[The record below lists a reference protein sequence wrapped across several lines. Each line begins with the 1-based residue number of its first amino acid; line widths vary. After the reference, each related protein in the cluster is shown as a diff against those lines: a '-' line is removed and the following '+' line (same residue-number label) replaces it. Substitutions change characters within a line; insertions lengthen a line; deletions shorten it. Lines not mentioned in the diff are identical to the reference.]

1 MLAFT
6 ILYLRFVGDK
16 RHLTSS
22 SNQMFIKPEQR
33 EAEQKKVR
41 TMKTYSYIAEIEHE
55 LEDVLLNTIL
65 NHEVFVR
72 NIPLNIEITVSKKIK
87 SEIES
92 NNKEVNVK
100 LLFDPDITDDGED
113 REKVIQN
120 SKEKR
125 EVLQSPD
132 KKDLEKNKRI
142 VSLTA
147 QDILK
152 QKPIFKEKETM
163 HDTHASEASIHNSP
177 DNINGKKKFTLEQ
190 DKEILDKV
198 VILLPGKSLANFE
211 LSEDELDFLSD
222 KLARSPSSIHQRWKY
237 SLRAWLVQ
245 FFSKNHRSWSKN
257 LTVKASVE
265 RRKQVVKYF
274 NKLAKKNTLQIEVMN
289 ATKIK

>member
-1 MLAFT
+1 
-6 ILYLRFVGDK
+6 
-16 RHLTSS
+16 
-22 SNQMFIKPEQR
+22 
-33 EAEQKKVR
+33 
-41 TMKTYSYIAEIEHE
+41 MKTYSSIAEIEHE

-92 NNKEVNVK
+92 KNKEVNVK
-100 LLFDPDITDDGED
+100 LLFDPDITDNKED
-113 REKVIQN
+113 REKFIQN

-125 EVLQSPD
+125 EVSQSPEEY
-132 KKDLEKNKRI
+132 LENNKRI

-152 QKPIFKEKETM
+152 QKPIFIEKETM
-163 HDTHASEASIHNSP
+163 HDTHASEASIRNSP
-177 DNINGKKKFTLEQ
+177 DNVNGKKKFTLEQ

-198 VILLPGKSLANFE
+198 VVLLPGKSLANFE

-274 NKLAKKNTLQIEVMN
+274 NKLAKKNTLKIEVMN
-289 ATKIK
+289 ATKIN

>member
-1 MLAFT
+1 
-6 ILYLRFVGDK
+6 
-16 RHLTSS
+16 
-22 SNQMFIKPEQR
+22 
-33 EAEQKKVR
+33 
-41 TMKTYSYIAEIEHE
+41 MKTYSSIAEIEHE

-125 EVLQSPD
+125 EVSQSPE
-132 KKDLEKNKRI
+132 KKYLEKNKRI
-142 VSLTA
+142 V
-147 QDILK
+147 QDILE
-152 QKPIFKEKETM
+152 QKPFFKEKETM
-163 HDTHASEASIHNSP
+163 HDTYASEASIHNSP
-177 DNINGKKKFTLEQ
+177 DNVNGKKKFTLEQ

-245 FFSKNHRSWSKN
+245 FSSKNHRSWSKN

-274 NKLAKKNTLQIEVMN
+274 NKLAKKNTLKIEVMN

>member
-1 MLAFT
+1 M
-6 ILYLRFVGDK
+6 
-16 RHLTSS
+16 
-22 SNQMFIKPEQR
+22 
-33 EAEQKKVR
+33 R
-41 TMKTYSYIAEIEHE
+41 TMKTYSSIAEIEHE

-100 LLFDPDITDDGED
+100 LLFDPDITNDGED
-113 REKVIQN
+113 REKVKN

-125 EVLQSPD
+125 EVSQSPE
-132 KKDLEKNKRI
+132 KKYLEKNKRI

-147 QDILK
+147 QDILE
-152 QKPIFKEKETM
+152 QKPFFKEKETM
-163 HDTHASEASIHNSP
+163 HDTYASEASIHNSP
-177 DNINGKKKFTLEQ
+177 DNVNGKKKFTLEQ

-274 NKLAKKNTLQIEVMN
+274 NKLAKKNTLKIEVMN